1 MKDKQP
7 EDVSPHFD
15 ANLDTYLQRLRG
27 DVCST
32 ILMQN
37 QIVQSYLKRYAPF
50 STVLSQHP
58 EAPYAFTSSL
68 TKNEALVMLNP
79 LLERI
84 LPEVPTNCGAIEC
97 DIEEEHLDCSL
108 VDVRVF

>member
-1 MKDKQP
+1 MDDTQDDDYEYVEDKQP

-37 QIVQSYLKRYAPF
+37 
-50 STVLSQHP
+50 
-58 EAPYAFTSSL
+58 
-68 TKNEALVMLNP
+68 
-79 LLERI
+79 
-84 LPEVPTNCGAIEC
+84 
-97 DIEEEHLDCSL
+97 
-108 VDVRVF
+108 